1 MSSQNISQY
10 LKGSIFT
17 GGRGKKKSH
26 KIMSLTKAHRFPE
39 VIKPSNFFKWEKK
52 KKNQKYNLVLSIIC
66 EFSLILKSD

>member
-52 KKNQKYNLVLSIIC
+52 KKIKNTIWYYQ
-66 EFSLILKSD
+66 